1 MLNVHPASPAITG
14 VHMVTKYAGRTR
26 RSVRGLRS
34 SKPVLLRWSRMD
46 AALQRSCTYPHPA
59 GSIRR
64 IETHISVV
72 YLVGRYAYK
81 IKKPVN
87 LGFVDFTG
95 LEDRHRYCCDEQ
107 RLNRRL
113 ARPLYVN
120 VTAIVRNGRT
130 CKVGATGLPIDYA
143 VKMRRFDEQDVFSSS
158 LASGKLSFALIDR
171 AALRLAEFHRRLGTK
186 PPPHRAYGSFAL
198 LRAQVD
204 AALASLDRE
213 VGAIV
218 PELVRTWCAKEMM
231 RLASHFEARR
241 TQGYVRECHG
251 DLHLGNIV
259 RQGND
264 VLIFDCI
271 EFSEELR
278 WIDVANDLGFLLMD
292 LQAHGRDDLA
302 ARLLNRSLELTGDFA
317 GLAAM
322 RFYIVYRALVRT
334 LVALLK
340 TRGSPV
346 ADRLKH
352 AGCYLALSART
363 VQAPRPYLLLCHGY
377 SGSGKSVASEALA
390 TLIGAVRICSDVER
404 KRVHMFEPGDPRSR
418 PATDYAPRAIDAH
431 YDKLQALTDCV
442 LQAGYPALVDAS
454 FLNHEHRARFIALA
468 RSYSIPVLILDFHAS
483 PACLQARVKH
493 RAAGAYQPS
502 DADETVL
509 ATQFESADPLT
520 VEETALAV
528 RFETA
533 IPLAAFRQTHYWRLL
548 LNRLVDERS

>member
-1 MLNVHPASPAITG
+1 MF
-14 VHMVTKYAGRTR
+14 TKYAGRIR
-26 RSVRGLRS
+26 RAVRALRS
-34 SKPVLLRWSRMD
+34 SKPVLLRWSSMD
-46 AALQRSCTYPHPA
+46 AALQRACTYPHPA

-95 LEDRHRYCCDEQ
+95 LEARHRYCCDEQ

-113 ARPLYVN
+113 ARQLYVD
-120 VTAIVRNGRT
+120 VTAIVQNGSN
-130 CKVGATGLPIDYA
+130 CKVGSAGLPIDYA
-143 VKMRRFDEQDVFSSS
+143 VKMRRFDEQDVFSSL

-171 AALRLAEFHRRLGTK
+171 TATRLAEFHRRLGTN

-198 LRAQVD
+198 LHTQLD
-204 AALASLDRE
+204 AALSSLDRE
-213 VGAIV
+213 VGAVV
-218 PELVRTWCAKEMM
+218 PELVRTWCAKEML
-231 RLASHFEARR
+231 RLASHLEARR

-271 EFSEELR
+271 EFSESLR

-322 RFYIVYRALVRT
+322 RLYIVYRALVRA

-346 ADRLKH
+346 ADRIKH
-352 AGCYLALSART
+352 AARYLALSTRT

-377 SGSGKSVASEALA
+377 SGSGKSIASEALA
-390 TLIGAVRICSDVER
+390 PIIGAVRICSDVER
-404 KRVHMFEPGDPRSR
+404 KRVRVFEAGDQRSR
-418 PATDYAPRAIDAH
+418 PATDYTPRAIDVH
-431 YDKLQALTDCV
+431 YDKLRAQTDGI

-454 FLNHEHRARFIALA
+454 FLKREHRARFIALA
-468 RSYSIPVLILDFHAS
+468 RAHSIPVLILDFHAS

-509 ATQFESADPLT
+509 ATQFDSADPLT
-520 VEETALAV
+520 LEEAALAV

-533 IPLAAFRQTHYWRLL
+533 VPLASFRQARYWRALL
-548 LNRLVDERS
+548 DRLVDERS